1 MANRLNAAHSKLVR
15 ERIQTAQLVRRLE
28 DHVLKNLDMTRT
40 QVFAAIALLKKTL
53 PDLQALD
60 LSGSVEARVT
70 VSVVDEQL

>member
-1 MANRLNAAHSKLVR
+1 
-15 ERIQTAQLVRRLE
+15 
-28 DHVLKNLDMTRT
+28 
-40 QVFAAIALLKKTL
+40 LKKTL